1 MTIWAHQAS
10 CQEGA
15 VTVRKIQSAANIRP
29 SASASGRRSAL
40 DDGRRSAADPA
51 RRRELRGRRRRV
63 GVLALVTVA
72 ATLIG
77 VDLLRAGAD
86 AEGRL
91 PAAVREPG
99 PGGAADAEA
108 PDSGTPDGAAALPPL
123 IAPAPSGTPDPDA
136 SDSADAPGDDSP
148 GDADGPG
155 NADAPGARGGPQAPP
170 ASYPQAGTGTF
181 GYLTGSGPVLGWA
194 GELRRFRIAV
204 EDGIGQRADEFAG
217 IVDATLGD
225 QRSWVASRQFRL
237 QRVSRA
243 DAAEFTIYLASPATS
258 ERMCALGG
266 LSTEQYTS
274 CRLPGQVI
282 INVARW
288 LEAVPHFDAPLAEYR
303 AYAINHEVG
312 HQFGMFHEVCPAPGR
327 PAPVMQQQTYG
338 MQGCVAN
345 GWPYLDGKRYTG
357 PPMV

>member
-1 MTIWAHQAS
+1 M
-10 CQEGA
+10 
-15 VTVRKIQSAANIRP
+15 RKIQSAANIRT
-29 SASASGRRSAL
+29 SASANGRRSVL
-40 DDGRRSAADPA
+40 DDGRRSAPDPA

-77 VDLLRAGAD
+77 VDLLHTGAD

-99 PGGAADAEA
+99 PGGAADADADA
-108 PDSGTPDGAAALPPL
+108 PDSGTPDGAAALPPV
-123 IAPAPSGTPDPDA
+123 IAPAPNGTPDPDA
-136 SDSADAPGDDSP
+136 A
-148 GDADGPG
+148 
-155 NADAPGARGGPQAPP
+155 GGPQAPP

-204 EDGIGQRADEFAG
+204 EDGIGQRPDEFAG

-258 ERMCALGG
+258 EQMCALGG

-288 LEAVPHFDAPLAEYR
+288 LEAVPHFAAPLAEYR